1 MGSKRRRATSPSS
14 SVSGGD
20 FDDGHHSTN
29 IPGPS
34 RKRRRLS
41 NLPTV
46 DPVSTFLLCI
56 HLFFVVGW
64 LYSCLR
70 NAGLWDGMCF
80 LQHMFWLA
88 AHLTVIF
95 SMYTLSSSRPEA
107 GAALAKLCLGSH
119 SPLVCSR
126 FCFSLFP
133 FPFCWFFF
141 FFFLMVV
148 LADRRRLERELK

>member
-1 MGSKRRRATSPSS
+1 
-14 SVSGGD
+14 
-20 FDDGHHSTN
+20 
-29 IPGPS
+29 
-34 RKRRRLS
+34 
-41 NLPTV
+41 
-46 DPVSTFLLCI
+46 
-56 HLFFVVGW
+56 
-64 LYSCLR
+64 
-70 NAGLWDGMCF
+70 MCF

-141 FFFLMVV
+141 FFFFFFDGGFSRQKETGEG
-148 LADRRRLERELK
+148 AEIIKCRS